1 MSDERGKE
9 RRAHEADVAKAR
21 SWQKG
26 RGQVGGHIGSIHS
39 RGMLNVQS
47 VRGPPG
53 RPRSSLLARQRSHAR
68 PYQALVVPL
77 LLLLLPLV
85 LLLLLRPS
93 PSFRRQIFD
102 KFDTDHSGELTV
114 RELRHALAELNY
126 GNDPNIWEAKD
137 QDEGTLSVNDLV
149 CCGSWTVFDRC

>member
-1 MSDERGKE
+1 
-9 RRAHEADVAKAR
+9 
-21 SWQKG
+21 
-26 RGQVGGHIGSIHS
+26 
-39 RGMLNVQS
+39 ML

-77 LLLLLPLV
+77 LLLLRPLV

-149 CCGSWTVFDRC
+149 CRGSWTVFDRC